1 MIPPNGYQQELLAR
15 LPTLAVRWRTGELD
29 DAVFAAEYFLIW
41 QIAKHGKQFA
51 SRRCKSDPRPDAAA
65 WVAVIE
71 TAEKEN
77 LKMRLFDWLKRYQ
90 FCGVI
95 GNVPFTLA
103 QWLRGAWPLVLR
115 EDIPKPLEVL
125 RMQARGKRAVTV
137 LTAWPHLVGPVLDKP
152 DAFAFFRHDLAHA
165 YKFYH
170 APDLYFGQLAFFT
183 ALEAAIDR
191 DMFTEYLDDAEF
203 VTKFKYLMSDMNTHP
218 LHSVQYLRAILIEY
232 YLRRENKSPALSL
245 SSKSERTIEEIMHV
259 FEATAPQAVCA

>member
-1 MIPPNGYQQELLAR
+1 MTHSSGYQQELLTH

-29 DAVFAAEYFLIW
+29 DALFAVEYFLIW

-95 GNVPFTLA
+95 GNVPAALA

-137 LTAWPHLVGPVLDKP
+137 LTAWPHLVEPVLDRP
-152 DAFAFFRHDLAHA
+152 DAFAFFRHDLEHA
-165 YKFYH
+165 YKFYY
-170 APDLYFGQLAFFT
+170 APDLYSGQLAFFT

-191 DMFTEYLDDAEF
+191 DMFTMYLDDTEF
-203 VTKFKYLMSDMNTHP
+203 VTKFNYLMSDMNTHP

-232 YLRRENKSPALSL
+232 YYRREHKNTALSL
-245 SSKSERTIEEIMHV
+245 SSKSERTIKEIICA
-259 FEATAPQAVCA
+259 FEVTAPQPVCA